1 MVEGLKY
8 QAKNLKL
15 YIRELPNVSGD
26 LHAVYSRRYIDFVRL
41 EYNKWFDAGC
51 NSGPPPGGLEAL
63 MEAYVRDL
71 LKERDVKV
79 SMS

>member
-1 MVEGLKY
+1 MFC
-8 QAKNLKL
+8 
-15 YIRELPNVSGD
+15 D

-41 EYNKWFDAGC
+41 EYNKWCDAGC

-79 SMS
+79 VDELNGAR